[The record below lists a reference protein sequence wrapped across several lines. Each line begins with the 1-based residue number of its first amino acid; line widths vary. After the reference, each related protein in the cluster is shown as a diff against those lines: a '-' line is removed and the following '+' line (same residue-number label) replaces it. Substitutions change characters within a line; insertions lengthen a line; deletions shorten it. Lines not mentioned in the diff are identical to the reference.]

1 MPNVSLGQR
10 IGRGSVGG
18 TRISVVV
25 PNDVLPLLE
34 TLAKQN
40 RSSLSLTLVEL
51 IERGLRD
58 IKKDNDSSRQAF
70 LSQSELES
78 LK

>member
-25 PNDVLPLLE
+25 PNDVLPVLE
-34 TLAKQN
+34 ALAKQN

-58 IKKDNDSSRQAF
+58 IKDNEPSKQSF
-70 LSQSELES
+70 LTPSELES

>member
-10 IGRGSVGG
+10 VGRGSVGG

-25 PNDVLPLLE
+25 PNDVLPVLE
-34 TLAKQN
+34 ALAKQN

-58 IKKDNDSSRQAF
+58 IKDNESSKQSF
-70 LSQSELES
+70 LTPSELES
-78 LK
+78 FK

>member
-25 PNDVLPLLE
+25 PNDVLPVLE
-34 TLAKQN
+34 ALAKQN

-58 IKKDNDSSRQAF
+58 VKRYNNSSGQSF

>member
-10 IGRGSVGG
+10 VGRGSVGG

-25 PNDVLPLLE
+25 PNDVLPVLE
-34 TLAKQN
+34 ALAKQN

-58 IKKDNDSSRQAF
+58 TKDNEPSKQSF

-78 LK
+78 FK

>member
-58 IKKDNDSSRQAF
+58 TKDNEPSKQSF
-70 LSQSELES
+70 LTPSELES
-78 LK
+78 FK

>member
-25 PNDVLPLLE
+25 PNDVLPVLE

-58 IKKDNDSSRQAF
+58 TKDNEPSKQSF
-70 LSQSELES
+70 LTPSELES

>member
-10 IGRGSVGG
+10 VGRGSVGG

-25 PNDVLPLLE
+25 PNDVLPVLE
-34 TLAKQN
+34 ALAKQN

-58 IKKDNDSSRQAF
+58 TKDNEPSKQSF
-70 LSQSELES
+70 LTPSELES

>member
-10 IGRGSVGG
+10 VGRGSVGG

-25 PNDVLPLLE
+25 PNDVLPILE
-34 TLAKQN
+34 ALAKQN

-58 IKKDNDSSRQAF
+58 IKDNEPSKQSF
-70 LSQSELES
+70 LTLSELES

>member
-10 IGRGSVGG
+10 VGRGSVGG

-25 PNDVLPLLE
+25 PNDVLPVLE
-34 TLAKQN
+34 ALAKQS

-58 IKKDNDSSRQAF
+58 TKDKEPSKQSF
-70 LSQSELES
+70 LTPSELES

>member
-18 TRISVVV
+18 TRISVVI

-40 RSSLSLTLVEL
+40 RASLSLTLVEL

-58 IKKDNDSSRQAF
+58 IKDNEPSKQSF
-70 LSQSELES
+70 LTPSELES

>member
-10 IGRGSVGG
+10 VGRGSVGG

-58 IKKDNDSSRQAF
+58 TKDNEPSKQSF

>member
-25 PNDVLPLLE
+25 PNDVLPVLE
-34 TLAKQN
+34 ALAKQN
-40 RSSLSLTLVEL
+40 RSSQFNL
-51 IERGLRD
+51 G
-58 IKKDNDSSRQAF
+58 
-70 LSQSELES
+70 
-78 LK
+78 

>member
-10 IGRGSVGG
+10 VGRGSVGG

-25 PNDVLPLLE
+25 PNDVLPILE
-34 TLAKQN
+34 ALAKQN

-58 IKKDNDSSRQAF
+58 TKDNEPSKQSF

-78 LK
+78 FK

>member
-18 TRISVVV
+18 TRISVVI

-34 TLAKQN
+34 TLAKKN

-58 IKKDNDSSRQAF
+58 TKDNEPSKQSF

-78 LK
+78 FK

>member
-25 PNDVLPLLE
+25 PNDVLPVLE
-34 TLAKQN
+34 ALAKQN

-58 IKKDNDSSRQAF
+58 TKDNEPSKQSF
-70 LSQSELES
+70 LTPSELES